1 MMGRIWLTS
10 CLREDALL
18 LRREIEAREHAPR
31 IVRLHELERLVPV
44 ARALADEGVAAA
56 IGVRGFGVD
65 RIERVVGDLA
75 REACADD
82 IVVVADSE
90 NPGDIARFFFAG
102 ATEVIA
108 AGDAS
113 AVPDADCKGSA
124 CMGGDR
130 VDNDSTGEPADDDE
144 VPPWCGG
151 GDTGV
156 RAANAGSDSPA
167 PAAQCPVEET
177 PEAAKANAVPA
188 PAAQCP
194 VEETPEAA
202 KANAVPAPAQPAAV
216 PQASDAPESDGHRAP
231 LVTVVSGRGG
241 VGKTTITAA
250 IAVCAARAGLR
261 VAVLDLDLM
270 CGVLA
275 ANLGLDAFTG
285 FEGLTA
291 HAVGDALTERDIEAT
306 AMRIG
311 PGLTLWGPCALPEHA
326 ELMGK
331 PIEQLVGKLRGLAD
345 VIMVDTGSSWGD
357 AAAMAVAACDRCLVV
372 GSAGASQVLSA
383 KRIVELAGRLGVP
396 RTRMTCVFN
405 RVGARGCGEEQA
417 LHFEMSVSL
426 RSRSRIAFGGDEV
439 SDMASFGHLD
449 RLMAGAGPFAQSI
462 RAFTGK
468 LMQELG
474 CPIDRWLLDE
484 EQHRP
489 SGEERLKIRLPW
501 VQRAGEER

>member
-10 CLREDALL
+10 CLREDAPL

-31 IVRLHELERLVPV
+31 IVRVQELERLAPV
-44 ARALADEGVAAA
+44 AHALADEGVSAA
-56 IGVRGFGVD
+56 IGARTFGID
-65 RIERVVGDLA
+65 RVERVVGDLA
-75 REACADD
+75 RKAFADD
-82 IVVVADSE
+82 IVVVVGSE
-90 NPGDIARFFFAG
+90 DPGDIARCFFAG

-124 CMGGDR
+124 CMGGGR

-151 GDTGV
+151 GDTRA
-156 RAANAGSDSPA
+156 RAANAGNDSPA
-167 PAAQCPVEET
+167 PAAQRPVEEAPEC
-177 PEAAKANAVPA
+177 PEAAEADATPVSA
-188 PAAQCP
+188 QSAA
-194 VEETPEAA
+194 A
-202 KANAVPAPAQPAAV
+202 
-216 PQASDAPESDGHRAP
+216 PQASDALESDGHRAP
-231 LVTVVSGRGG
+231 LVAVVSGRGG

-275 ANLGLDAFTG
+275 ANLGLDTFTG

-291 HAVGDALTERDIEAT
+291 HMAGDALSEQDIEAT

-311 PGLTLWGPCALPEHA
+311 PGLTLWGPCTLPEHA
-326 ELMGK
+326 ELMGR

-372 GSAGASQVLSA
+372 GSAGASQVPSA
-383 KRIVELAGRLGVP
+383 KRIVELASRLGVP

-417 LHFEMSVSL
+417 LHFEMGVSL
-426 RSRSRIAFGGDEV
+426 RSRSRIAYGGDEV
-439 SDMASFGHLD
+439 SDMASFGHFD
-449 RLMAGAGPFAQSI
+449 RLMAGTGPFAQSI

-468 LMQELG
+468 MMQELG

-484 EQHRP
+484 EQRRA
-489 SGEERLKIRLPW
+489 SGEERPKIRLPW
-501 VQRAGEER
+501 VQRSGEGR